1 VDEQQNPTVGQPE
14 QVFEEIRILGLE
26 TADDSVE
33 PGRSVFDEQ
42 STGQDLPHWTEQP
55 TATDTTSSGSWSALD
70 DSPKWADQVPA
81 DHESQ
86 QPVGMIDK
94 SDAAALFF
102 EDDPAGP
109 GVGGMEFNPP
119 LMPPENP
126 QQSQAAPAVA
136 TAARPE
142 APARRRPAGGGGMGG
157 GGRSDARD
165 MPMAIIT
172 AIALGALALIAFKLG
187 TDATLALVTVV
198 LTLAAAEFFLAVRR
212 AGYQPASLLGIVAV
226 AALSLAA
233 YWRFEAAIPLVLG
246 LTVLFSLLWYLTG
259 IDRDAPMLNVSVTMF
274 GVLYIGLLGSYAGLM
289 LSDPNGV
296 GMLLAAVLVTV
307 GYDTGGLLVG
317 RLVGRTPLAA
327 VSPNKTMEGLIGG
340 MGVAFAVAVL
350 VVGRI
355 TPMGQAPGDLGSA
368 FVLGVVAALAAPLG
382 DLCES
387 MIKRDLGIKDMG
399 TVFPGHGGFLDRFD
413 SLLFVLPATY
423 YTARL
428 LDLFAA

>member
-1 VDEQQNPTVGQPE
+1 VNEQQNPGVGQGG

-42 STGQDLPHWTEQP
+42 SVDQDLPHWTEP
-55 TATDTTSSGSWSALD
+55 ATGADPALSGQWSGLD
-70 DSPKWADQVPA
+70 ESPKWADQVPA

-86 QPVGMIDK
+86 QPVGMMDE
-94 SDAAALFF
+94 SSAALFF
-102 EDDPAGP
+102 GDETASP
-109 GVGGMEFNPP
+109 GSGGMEFDPP
-119 LMPPENP
+119 LMPPDSS
-126 QQSQAAPAVA
+126 QQPPATPAVA
-136 TAARPE
+136 TTERPL
-142 APARRRPAGGGGMGG
+142 APAHRGTGGGGGISG

-172 AIALGALALIAFKLG
+172 AVALGALALIAFKLG
-187 TDATLALVTVV
+187 NDATLALATLV
-198 LTLAAAEFFLAVRR
+198 LTLGAAEFYLAVRR

-226 AALSLAA
+226 AALSLGA

-259 IDRDAPMLNVSVTMF
+259 VDRDAPMLNVSVTMF

-317 RLVGRTPLAA
+317 KMVGRTPLAA

-340 MGVAFAVAVL
+340 MGIAFAVAVL

-355 TPMGQAPGDLGSA
+355 APMGQAPGDLGSA

-399 TVFPGHGGFLDRFD
+399 TVLPGHGGFLDRFD
-413 SLLFVLPATY
+413 ALLFVLPATY

-428 LDLFAA
+428 LDLFTA

>member
-1 VDEQQNPTVGQPE
+1 MDEQQNPTVGQPE

-289 LSDPNGV
+289 LRSEERRV
-296 GMLLAAVLVTV
+296 GKEC
-307 GYDTGGLLVG
+307 
-317 RLVGRTPLAA
+317 RSRW
-327 VSPNKTMEGLIGG
+327 SPY
-340 MGVAFAVAVL
+340 
-350 VVGRI
+350 
-355 TPMGQAPGDLGSA
+355 
-368 FVLGVVAALAAPLG
+368 
-382 DLCES
+382 
-387 MIKRDLGIKDMG
+387 
-399 TVFPGHGGFLDRFD
+399 H
-413 SLLFVLPATY
+413 
-423 YTARL
+423 
-428 LDLFAA
+428 